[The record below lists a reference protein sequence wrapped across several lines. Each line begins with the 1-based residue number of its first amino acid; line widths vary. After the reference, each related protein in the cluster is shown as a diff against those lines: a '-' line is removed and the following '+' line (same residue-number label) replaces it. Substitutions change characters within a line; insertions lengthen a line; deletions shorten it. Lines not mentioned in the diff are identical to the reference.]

1 MTRLEVEMIM
11 TEEIVYTV
19 EEVAKMLKVSKET
32 VRRMVRDG
40 ELEAVHVRQRVR
52 ISKEALD
59 KYLKKG

>member
-1 MTRLEVEMIM
+1 M

>member
-1 MTRLEVEMIM
+1 MIM